1 MHRTTPYAA
10 SAAYPAGQARAG
22 NLRSIWS
29 STWSS
34 HAASAMLKVA
44 AAAGMEDEGGED
56 GGGRGRFRPMGGD
69 ASHAGE
75 PEWRM
80 SDSTRRWKSEA
91 LMLVRSQAN
100 QAGRAES

>member
-1 MHRTTPYAA
+1 
-10 SAAYPAGQARAG
+10 
-22 NLRSIWS
+22 
-29 STWSS
+29 
-34 HAASAMLKVA
+34 
-44 AAAGMEDEGGED
+44 MEDEGGED

-91 LMLVRSQAN
+91 LMLEFA
-100 QAGRAES
+100 AKAEKRGPS